1 MIENFESLNLKPE
14 LVEALKL
21 QDITEPTTIQEQA
34 IPLILDRKDVI
45 GKSQTG
51 SGKTLAYLLPIIS
64 SIEFDSKALQA
75 IILTPTHEL
84 ALQVERQMDLLTKNS
99 GLLLRTAVIIGSAN
113 ITRQFEKLK
122 EKPHIVV
129 GSAGRI
135 LELIAKKKLSGHT
148 VKTIVVDEADRMID
162 DKNIDNVK
170 AVIKTTLK
178 DRQILMF
185 SATMPDRARQIA
197 KEIMKEPEFVEA
209 KSKELLPA
217 TITNIYFV
225 CEKRDKIDYVR
236 KIIRSEKP
244 EKTIVFIN
252 DPNAI
257 ETTIEKLEY
266 HKLNATGIYGLA
278 DKLERKKAMD
288 DFRSGRKPILVSSDL
303 SSRGLDIEG
312 VTHVISLDIPEEP
325 TFYLHRAGRT
335 GRAGKT
341 GYSISIVTEAEEQWL
356 RKYEKQFD
364 IKIEKRVLS
373 HGKIEE
379 KSIKAHYKKIT
390 AGKKIENNK
399 KASMGNKKNDADR
412 KMQYKKSSMKKMN
425 NKNSK

>member
-1 MIENFESLNLKPE
+1 
-14 LVEALKL
+14 
-21 QDITEPTTIQEQA
+21 
-34 IPLILDRKDVI
+34 
-45 GKSQTG
+45 
-51 SGKTLAYLLPIIS
+51 
-64 SIEFDSKALQA
+64 
-75 IILTPTHEL
+75 
-84 ALQVERQMDLLTKNS
+84 LLTKNS
-99 GLLLRTAVIIGSAN
+99 KLPLRTAVIIGSAN
-113 ITRQFEKLK
+113 ITRQLEKLK
-122 EKPHIVV
+122 EKPHIIV

-162 DKNIDNVK
+162 DKNIDSVK

-185 SATMPDRARQIA
+185 SATMSDKAKQIA
-197 KEIMKEPEFVEA
+197 KDIMNEPEIVEA
-209 KSKELLPA
+209 KSKELLPD

-225 CEKRDKIDYVR
+225 CERRDKIDVLR

-244 EKTIVFIN
+244 ERVIVFIN

-266 HKLNATGIYGLA
+266 HKLKASGIYGLA

-288 DFRSGRKPILVSSDL
+288 DFRSGRTPILVSSDL

-325 TFYLHRAGRT
+325 GFYLHRAGRT
-335 GRAGKT
+335 GRAGKS

-356 RKYEKQFD
+356 KKYEKQFD
-364 IKIEKRVLS
+364 IKIEKREMS
-373 HGKIEE
+373 RGKIEE
-379 KSIKAHYKKIT
+379 EYIKTPHKKVV
-390 AGKKIENNK
+390 GDKKADYNKKYPINNK
-399 KASMGNKKNDADR
+399 KMNSNKKSVDN
-412 KMQYKKSSMKKMN
+412 KKSSMKKVY
-425 NKNSK
+425 NKNNNG